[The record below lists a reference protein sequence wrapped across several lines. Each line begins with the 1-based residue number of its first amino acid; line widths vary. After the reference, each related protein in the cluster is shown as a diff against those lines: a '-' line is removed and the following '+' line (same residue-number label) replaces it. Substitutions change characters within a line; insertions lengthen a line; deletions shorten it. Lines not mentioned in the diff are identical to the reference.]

1 MDQQTINDYHVLL
14 NYFSYV
20 SEEFCE
26 SVDDTFENT
35 NEVWDFINNAK
46 RDLLTEEGNA
56 FESELHEDINYINEE
71 YKKFKRR
78 LYYLKQK
85 EKLQQDKEKLDLLS
99 KSNLLCDD
107 VILYKIAPFL
117 NNFFKV

>member
-1 MDQQTINDYHVLL
+1 MNQEIINDYHLL
-14 NYFSYV
+14 CNYFDYV
-20 SEEFCE
+20 FEDFKE
-26 SVDDTFENT
+26 SVANTFGYT
-35 NEVWDFINNAK
+35 NEVWDVVYNAK
-46 RDLLTEEGNA
+46 RDL
-56 FESELHEDINYINEE
+56 SEDNYVDIVMFNME

-85 EKLQQDKEKLDLLS
+85 EKLQQDKQKLNLLS

-107 VILYKIAPFL
+107 IILYKIAPFL